1 MNQRTESK
9 TNWKELLIF
18 LAIPLGV
25 GILSALISMN
35 GMKNFDQVAQP
46 ALTPPS
52 WLFPVAWTILY
63 LLMGYASYLVWRS
76 RASKKQIEKALTWY
90 GAQLAANF
98 LWSPLFFQWKMYLA
112 ALILLIVLVV
122 LVVITLLRFR
132 QLNATAGW
140 LLVPYL
146 CWLLFAGYLNA
157 GVWLLQ
163 R

>member
-1 MNQRTESK
+1 LAGLLTQNATELYGQMAVKPPFS
-9 TNWKELLIF
+9 
-18 LAIPLGV
+18 P
-25 GILSALISMN
+25 
-35 GMKNFDQVAQP
+35 P
-46 ALTPPS
+46 A

-63 LLMGYASYLVWRS
+63 LMMGYASYLVWRS
-76 RASKKQIEKALTWY
+76 QGSKKQIEKALTWY